1 MATSG
6 TYTFRPDVDEI
17 IVEAWERCGI
27 DAQQLTGY
35 QVRLSRR
42 SLNIMFADWATRGI
56 NYWATVETTL
66 ALTASDNTYTL
77 AVGTVDILS
86 AVVRRSNTDTTM
98 TRMALTDYNALPN
111 KTTTGRPTQF
121 FFDRQYTPQIYLWPT
136 PENSTDTIV
145 YWALMQIEDITSSN
159 EDTDIPYRWTDAMA
173 AGLAVRLY
181 TKLPTIDANRLAMLQ
196 AQATASFSN
205 AATDEGERATLR
217 IVPTSAIS

>member
-56 NYWATVETTL
+56 NYWTTVETTL

-86 AVVRRSNTDTTM
+86 AVVRRSSTDTTM

-196 AQATASFSN
+196 AQAIASFSN

>member
-35 QVRLSRR
+35 QARLSRR
-42 SLNIMFADWATRGI
+42 SLNIMFADWATRGV
-56 NYWATVETTL
+56 NYWTTVETTL
-66 ALTASDNTYTL
+66 ALTQSDNTYTL

-86 AVVRRSNTDTTM
+86 AVVRRSSADTTM

-111 KTTTGRPTQF
+111 KTTEGRPTQF

-145 YWALMQIEDITSSN
+145 YWALMQIEDVTSSN

-173 AGLAVRLY
+173 AGLAMRLY

-196 AQATASFSN
+196 AQAITSFSN

-217 IVPTSAIS
+217 IVPTSAIG